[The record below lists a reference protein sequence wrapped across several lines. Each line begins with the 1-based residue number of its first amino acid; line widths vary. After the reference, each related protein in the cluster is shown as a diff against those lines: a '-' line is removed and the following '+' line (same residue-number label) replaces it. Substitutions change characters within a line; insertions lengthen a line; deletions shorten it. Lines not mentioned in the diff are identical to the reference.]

1 MKIQFDAMDYRSDD
15 SFETAK
21 YQFEGSLETGWDI
34 SRNGKEYL
42 HLGPGY
48 KLLKSKLCGV
58 CSTDLSRRFL
68 PFPLPQVIGHEVI
81 AEDLEQQNGIKQK
94 YVVEINDTFEAR
106 GDDPVDEFCEE
117 GIPTHSPERKV
128 LGIDRLPGGFGP
140 YILAPQNAAIP
151 FTNIPDKTAVL
162 IEPFAASL
170 QAVIASPPKK
180 GDNVAVL
187 GPRRL
192 GSLVIAALAAYRTSS
207 GVDFKISAIA
217 RHDHLLKLSLN
228 LGADEAIDLRKES
241 LESLKERYAIV
252 YDTTS
257 TTSGFESAIGLSKR
271 ELHLKTTNGQEV
283 FGVKKLTELV
293 VDELSLLKFSD
304 ENLNFHWEK
313 ENRSNQTV
321 YVAPSVGKISLP
333 SHFKVY
339 YGSIEEAEAILL
351 SKDFQG
357 YVPRFDLGIA
367 GTAEEIDL
375 LIRPSVKHENS
386 LIRPRSAIL
395 FKGESKGNP
404 LLEFLNLGKSI
415 HTSRCGDF
423 HLAIKLLQE
432 NKKVTEALEK
442 NMITHSYS
450 PEKLSEAFTTAHTPE
465 AIKVVITHA

>member
-1 MKIQFDAMDYRSDD
+1 MKIQFEAMDYRSDD
-15 SFETAK
+15 TFEKAD
-21 YQFEGSLETGWDI
+21 YQFEGSLENGWDI

-81 AEDLEQQNGIKQK
+81 AEDIEPQNGTKQK

-106 GDDPVDEFCEE
+106 GEKPSDEFCEE
-117 GIPTHSPERKV
+117 GIPSHSPERKV

-151 FTNIPDKTAVL
+151 FQNLPDKTAVL

-192 GSLVIAALAAYRTSS
+192 GSLVIAALAAFRASS
-207 GVDFKISAIA
+207 KIDFKITALA

-241 LESLKERYAIV
+241 LEALKNRFAII

-257 TTSGFESAIGLSKR
+257 TTGGFESALKLSNR

-283 FGVKKLTELV
+283 FGIKKLTELV
-293 VDELSLLKFSD
+293 VDELSLLKFSE

-339 YGSIEEAEAILL
+339 YGSIEDAEKILE
-351 SKDFQG
+351 SPDFKG
-357 YVPRFDLGIA
+357 HVPRFDLGIA

-375 LIRPSVKHENS
+375 LIRPNKNHENS

-395 FKGESKGNP
+395 FKGESNGNS
-404 LLEFLNLGKSI
+404 LLEFLNANKSI
-415 HTSRCGDF
+415 HSSRCGDF

-432 NKKVTEALEK
+432 NKNVSEALEK
-442 NMITHSYS
+442 NMVTHSYS
-450 PEKLSEAFTTAHTPE
+450 PENLPQAFTTAHTPE
-465 AIKVVITHA
+465 AIKVVIEHA

>member
-1 MKIQFDAMDYRSDD
+1 MKIQFSAMDYRSDD
-15 SFETAK
+15 TFEKAD
-21 YQFEGSLETGWDI
+21 YQFEGSLEKGWDI
-34 SRNGKEYL
+34 SRNGEEYL

-81 AEDLEQQNGIKQK
+81 AEDVEPQGGIKQK

-106 GDDPVDEFCEE
+106 GEIPSDEFCEE
-117 GIPTHSPERKV
+117 GIPSHSPERKV

-151 FTNIPDKTAVL
+151 FQNLSDKTAVL

-170 QAVIASPPKK
+170 QAVIASPPKN
-180 GDNVAVL
+180 GDEVAVL

-192 GSLVIAALAAYRTSS
+192 GSLVIAALVAFRTFS
-207 GVDFKISAIA
+207 GIRFKISALA
-217 RHDHLLKLSLN
+217 RHERLLKLSLN
-228 LGADEAIDLRKES
+228 LGADQTIDLRKES
-241 LESLKERYAIV
+241 LESLQNRFAIV

-257 TTSGFESAIGLSKR
+257 TTSGFESAIKLSNR

-293 VDELSLLKFSD
+293 VDELSLLKFTD

-313 ENRSNQTV
+313 ENRTNRTV
-321 YVAPSVGKISLP
+321 YVAPSVGPISLP

-339 YGSIEEAEAILL
+339 YGSVEDTEKILL
-351 SKDFQG
+351 SEDFRGQ
-357 YVPRFDLGIA
+357 VPRFDLGIA

-375 LIRPSVKHENS
+375 LIRPNPRHENS

-395 FKGESKGNP
+395 FKGESVKNN
-404 LLEFLNLGKSI
+404 LLEFLNAGKSI
-415 HTSRCGDF
+415 HSSRCGDF

-432 NKKVTEALEK
+432 NKKVSDALEK
-442 NMITHSYS
+442 NMITHSFS
-450 PEKLSEAFTTAHTPE
+450 PENLSQAFMTAHTPE
-465 AIKVVITHA
+465 AIKVVIEHV

>member
-1 MKIQFDAMDYRSDD
+1 MDYRSDD
-15 SFETAK
+15 TFEKAD
-21 YQFEGSLETGWDI
+21 YQFEGSLEKGWDI

-81 AEDLEQQNGIKQK
+81 AEDVEPQGGIQQK

-106 GDDPVDEFCEE
+106 GEIPSDEFCEE
-117 GIPTHSPERKV
+117 GIPSHSPERKV

-151 FTNIPDKTAVL
+151 FQNISDKTAVL

-170 QAVIASPPKK
+170 QAVIASPPKD
-180 GDNVAVL
+180 GDEVAVL

-192 GSLVIAALAAYRTSS
+192 GSLVVAALVAFRNSS
-207 GVDFKISAIA
+207 GIRFKISALA
-217 RHDHLLKLSLN
+217 RHDRLLKLSLN
-228 LGADEAIDLRKES
+228 LGADEAIDLRKENV
-241 LESLKERYAIV
+241 ESLQNRFAIV

-257 TTSGFESAIGLSKR
+257 TTGGFESALKFSNR

-293 VDELSLLKFSD
+293 VDELSLLKFTD

-313 ENRSNQTV
+313 ENRTNRTV
-321 YVAPSVGKISLP
+321 YVAPSVGLISLP

-339 YGSIEEAEAILL
+339 YGSVEDAEKILL
-351 SKDFQG
+351 SEDFQG
-357 YVPRFDLGIA
+357 HVPRFDLGIA
-367 GTAEEIDL
+367 GTVEEIDF
-375 LIRPSVKHENS
+375 LIRPNSRHENS

-395 FKGESKGNP
+395 FKGESKGNH
-404 LLEFLNLGKSI
+404 LLEFLNAGKSI
-415 HTSRCGDF
+415 HSSRCGDF
-423 HLAIKLLQE
+423 RLAIKLLQE
-432 NKKVTEALEK
+432 NKKVSDALEK
-442 NMITHSYS
+442 NMITHSFS
-450 PEKLSEAFTTAHTPE
+450 PENLSQAFTIAHTPE
-465 AIKVVITHA
+465 AIKVVIEHA

>member
-1 MKIQFDAMDYRSDD
+1 MKIQFSAMDYRSDNT
-15 SFETAK
+15 FEKAD
-21 YQFEGSLETGWDI
+21 YRFEGSLEKGWDI

-81 AEDLEQQNGIKQK
+81 AEDVEADNGIKQK

-106 GDDPVDEFCEE
+106 GEIPFDEFCKE
-117 GIPTHSPERKV
+117 GIPSHSPERKV

-140 YILAPQNAAIP
+140 YILAPQSAAIP
-151 FTNIPDKTAVL
+151 FQNLPDKTAVL

-170 QAVIASPPKK
+170 QAVIASPPKN

-192 GSLVIAALAAYRTSS
+192 GSLL
-207 GVDFKISAIA
+207 ISALVAFRDYSGIRFQISALA
-217 RHDHLLKLSLN
+217 RHDHLLKLSLD
-228 LGADEAIDLRKES
+228 LGADEAIDLRKENIK
-241 LESLKERYAIV
+241 SLKDRFAIV

-257 TTSGFESAIGLSKR
+257 TTSGFESALQLSNR

-293 VDELSLLKFSD
+293 VDELSLLKFTD
-304 ENLNFHWEK
+304 ENLGFHWEK
-313 ENRSNQTV
+313 EARSNRTV
-321 YVAPSVGKISLP
+321 YIAPNVGKISP
-333 SHFKVY
+333 PPRFKVY
-339 YGSIEEAEAILL
+339 YGSVEEAEKILF
-351 SKDFQG
+351 SEDFEG
-357 YVPRFDLGIA
+357 RVPRFDLGIA

-375 LIRPSVKHENS
+375 LIRPSHRHENS

-395 FKGESKGNP
+395 FKGESKGNNI
-404 LLEFLNLGKSI
+404 LEFLNSGKSI
-415 HTSRCGDF
+415 RSSRCGDF

-432 NKKVTEALEK
+432 NGKVSEALEK
-442 NMITHSYS
+442 NMVTHIYS
-450 PEKLSEAFTTAHTPE
+450 PESLSQAFATARTPE
-465 AIKVVITHA
+465 AIKVVIEHA

>member
-1 MKIQFDAMDYRSDD
+1 MKIRFAAMDYRSDD
-15 SFETAK
+15 SFESAD
-21 YQFEGSLETGWDI
+21 YQFEGSLETGWKI

-81 AEDLEQQNGIKQK
+81 AEDLETTDGIKKK

-106 GDDPVDEFCEE
+106 GDQLMDEFCEE
-117 GIPTHSPERKV
+117 GIHTHSPERKV

-151 FTNIPDKTAVL
+151 FTNLPDKTAVL

-192 GSLVIAALAAYRTSS
+192 GSLVIAALAAYRASS
-207 GVDFKISAIA
+207 KIDFKISALA
-217 RHDHLLKLSLN
+217 RHDHLLSLSLN
-228 LGADEAIDLRKES
+228 LGADEAIDLRKTS
-241 LESLKERYAIV
+241 LESLANRFAIV

-257 TTSGFESAIGLSKR
+257 TTSGFESAIRLSNR

-293 VDELSLLKFSD
+293 VDELSLLQFSD
-304 ENLNFHWEK
+304 ENLTFHWEK
-313 ENRSNQTV
+313 ENRANQTV

-339 YGSIEEAEAILL
+339 YGSIEEAEKILT
-351 SKDFQG
+351 SPNFKG
-357 YVPRFDLGIA
+357 HVPRFDLGIA

-375 LIRPSVKHENS
+375 LIRPNFHHENS

-395 FKGESKGNP
+395 FKGESKKNS
-404 LLEFLNLGKSI
+404 LLEFLNSGKSI
-415 HTSRCGDF
+415 RTSRCGDF
-423 HLAIKLLQE
+423 YLAIQLLQE
-432 NKKVTEALEK
+432 NAKVTEALEK

-450 PEKLSEAFTTAHTPE
+450 PENLSQAFKTAHSPK